1 VIFDKKTLIKLAE
14 VDEVATHSALHIYRI
29 TIRPTLRSV
38 TEKNY
43 KNTRLQRYNPAD
55 RCAEPS
61 KP

>member
-14 VDEVATHSALHIYRI
+14 VDEVATHSATIYRI
-29 TIRPTLRSV
+29 TIRPTLRNV

-43 KNTRLQRYNPAD
+43 KNTRLQRCNPAD